1 MSADLRNPL
10 ARARG
15 LGSAKSG
22 FGHWWAQRLSAVVL
36 ALLTPFVVYCLAK
49 YGNTEY
55 AALKA
60 QFSNPLFA
68 AACILYLLAL
78 FWHARL
84 GLQVVVEDYI
94 HNPGLELVLQV
105 LIKIVYSLAAVAA
118 VVAVLRL
125 ALAA

>member
-1 MSADLRNPL
+1 MSLRDPL

-36 ALLTPFVVYCLAK
+36 ALLTPFVVFAAAK
-49 YGNTEY
+49 YGIADY
-55 AALKA
+55 QALQTLLA
-60 QFSNPLFA
+60 NPFCSAVLV
-68 AACILYLLAL
+68 LYLLAL

-94 HNPGLELVLQV
+94 HQPALEIALQII
-105 LIKIVYSLAAVAA
+105 IKIVFSFAAIAAVIAIA
-118 VVAVLRL
+118 RI
-125 ALAA
+125 ALGA

>member
-1 MSADLRNPL
+1 MSDDLRNPL

-36 ALLTPFVVYCLAK
+36 ALLTPFVVYCLAR
-49 YGNTEY
+49 YGNAEY

-60 QFSNPLFA
+60 QFAKPLFSA
-68 AACILYLLAL
+68 AALLYLLAL

-84 GLQVVVEDYI
+84 GLQVVIEDYV
-94 HNPGLELVLQV
+94 HHAALETVLQILV
-105 LIKIVYSLAAVAA
+105 KIVYFFAAVAA
-118 VVAVLRL
+118 TVAVLRL
-125 ALAA
+125 ALAI

>member
-1 MSADLRNPL
+1 MSLRDPL

-36 ALLTPFVVYCLAK
+36 ALLTPFVVFAAAK
-49 YGNTEY
+49 YGIADY
-55 AALKA
+55 SVLLALLA
-60 QFSNPLFA
+60 NPICSAVLV
-68 AACILYLLAL
+68 LYVLAL

-94 HNPGLELVLQV
+94 HQPALEIALQII
-105 LIKIVYSLAAVAA
+105 IKIVFSFAAIAAVIAIA
-118 VVAVLRL
+118 RI
-125 ALAA
+125 ALGA

>member
-1 MSADLRNPL
+1 MSLRDPL

-36 ALLTPFVVYCLAK
+36 ALLTPFVVFAMAK
-49 YGNTEY
+49 YGIADY
-55 AALKA
+55 DALLA
-60 QFSNPLFA
+60 LLANPICSAVLV
-68 AACILYLLAL
+68 LYVLAL

-94 HNPGLELVLQV
+94 HQPALEIALQV
-105 LIKIVYSLAAVAA
+105 IIKIVFSFAAIAAVIAIA
-118 VVAVLRL
+118 RI
-125 ALAA
+125 ALGA